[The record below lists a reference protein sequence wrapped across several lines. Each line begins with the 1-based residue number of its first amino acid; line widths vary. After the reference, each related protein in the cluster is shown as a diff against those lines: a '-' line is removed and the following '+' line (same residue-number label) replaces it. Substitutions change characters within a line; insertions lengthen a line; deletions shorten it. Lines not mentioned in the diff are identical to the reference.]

1 MLTIVAFD
9 GNNVVPY
16 QADIVVIQPG
26 ERVDFIIFTNRPAD
40 NYRINYLTTAIG
52 DFSGVFKKI
61 LLKVLITNNQ
71 HKNHSLEICTD
82 FVFIVI
88 HFLSVML
95 VPF

>member
-26 ERVDFIIFTNRPAD
+26 ERVDFIIFTNRPSD

-52 DFSGVFKKI
+52 DFSGVFKKKKTFQGLLFHHIII
-61 LLKVLITNNQ
+61 L
-71 HKNHSLEICTD
+71 
-82 FVFIVI
+82 
-88 HFLSVML
+88 
-95 VPF
+95 

>member
-52 DFSGVFKKI
+52 DFSGVFKKK
-61 LLKVLITNNQ
+61 LFKVYY
-71 HKNHSLEICTD
+71 
-82 FVFIVI
+82 FII
-88 HFLSVML
+88 
-95 VPF
+95 

>member
-71 HKNHSLEICTD
+71 HKNHSLE
-82 FVFIVI
+82 FVRS
-88 HFLSVML
+88 LYL
-95 VPF
+95 L

>member
-26 ERVDFIIFTNRPAD
+26 ERVDFMIFTNRPSD

-52 DFSGVFKKI
+52 DFSGVFKKNFLRFI
-61 LLKVLITNNQ
+61 ISSY
-71 HKNHSLEICTD
+71 NHSLEICTD

-88 HFLSVML
+88 YFLSVML

>member
-61 LLKVLITNNQ
+61 LLKVLITI
-71 HKNHSLEICTD
+71 SA
-82 FVFIVI
+82 
-88 HFLSVML
+88 
-95 VPF
+95 